1 MRTLLT
7 SERRRWTEPP
17 AGWVAC
23 GDGYGSGRAPTT
35 RSPVLAATW
44 ATQLFA
50 GDLFEG
56 VPFGDQPTRV
66 IASDGEDGSTQHY
79 VGEVAF
85 AYGLLI
91 TPTCD
96 MADQHA
102 SGQASHPFRV
112 LVPVVPLEL
121 VVAEVGDVEHSVGL
135 LRGRDALTAY
145 VYLPALEG
153 VLDGEHVACLFR
165 PSLVSDE
172 LLREPARRI
181 AQLQPEARRQRKVK
195 LAAYWGRA
203 QVAAEELPLHERDEE
218 QARAEAW
225 PPSPYDVR
233 EPLVP

>member
-1 MRTLLT
+1 MGPGEHRPHDHQYWQ
-7 SERRRWTEPP
+7 RP
-17 AGWVAC
+17 
-23 GDGYGSGRAPTT
+23 
-35 RSPVLAATW
+35 W

-56 VPFGDQPTRV
+56 VPFGDQPTRLV
-66 IASDGEDGSTQHY
+66 AADGEDDSTKHY

-96 MADQHA
+96 MADQRA
-102 SGQASHPFRV
+102 GGQPSHSFRV

-121 VVAEVGDVEHSVGL
+121 VRADAGDVERSLGL

-145 VYLPALEG
+145 VFLPALDG

-172 LLREPARRI
+172 LLREPPRRI
-181 AQLQPEARRQRKVK
+181 AQLQPEARRQLKVK

-203 QVAAEELPLHERDEE
+203 RVAAEDLPLLERDEE
-218 QARAEAW
+218 QLRADAW
-225 PPSPYDVR
+225 PPSPYDVP
-233 EPLVP
+233 EPLLP